1 MMRKPKVKIYITFRT
16 RKVRFKEATEFSTNK
31 YTPID
36 VKRSS
41 LICFMEEMSDEMEEE
56 YN

>member
-1 MMRKPKVKIYITFRT
+1 MMRKPKIKIYIAFRT
-16 RKVRFKEATEFSTNK
+16 RKVRFKKATEFSTNK

-41 LICFMEEMSDEMEEE
+41 LICFMEEMSDEKA
-56 YN
+56 